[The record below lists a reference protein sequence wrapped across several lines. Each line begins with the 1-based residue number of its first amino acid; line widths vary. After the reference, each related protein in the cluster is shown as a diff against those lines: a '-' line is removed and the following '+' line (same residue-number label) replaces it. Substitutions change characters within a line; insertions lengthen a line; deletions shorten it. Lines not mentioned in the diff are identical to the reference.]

1 MKQTF
6 SFNKQQFNRLFP
18 FYILINRNLK
28 VIGLGKSLRK
38 LFDMEKFSNSIIL
51 FPFPDRLQQLI
62 HFLI

>member
-38 LFDMEKFSNSIIL
+38 LFDLGKDSAIQSFFFHSQTAYNN
-51 FPFPDRLQQLI
+51 
-62 HFLI
+62 